1 MENIIFKVNIIS
13 MESKKDIKKDKE
25 KIKRREWIKKSGILK
40 KSHPY
45 SAGWPP
51 MPFNREVIY
60 DIYE

>member
-45 SAGWPP
+45 SAG
-51 MPFNREVIY
+51 
-60 DIYE
+60 